1 MVHDF
6 APKVDEV
13 QADIKRFLLSPKR
26 WRASRVKFPIN
37 WERIPFTEAN
47 RVKIPKKP
55 GIYAFIVQHI
65 NDHFP
70 GHGFI
75 MYIGITGTNT
85 KGNRTLYVRYGDYLR
100 EQKKFKRPKVHYMLT
115 KYPNDI
121 HFAYSEIDP
130 AAVDLA
136 QLELDLNDAIIP
148 PVVVKDFTAEI
159 RAIVKAL
166 A

>member
-6 APKVDEV
+6 AKKTDEIAV
-13 QADIKRFLLSPKR
+13 DIKSFLLSPMT
-26 WRASRVKFPIN
+26 WRTSRVKFPIN

-47 RVKIPKKP
+47 RAKVPKKA

-75 MYIGITGTNT
+75 MYIGITGT
-85 KGNRTLYVRYGDYLR
+85 KGKNRTLYVRYGDYLR
-100 EQKKFKRPKVHYMLT
+100 EQKTFKRPKVHYMLT
-115 KYPNDI
+115 KYPDDL
-121 HFAYSEIDP
+121 HFAFSEIDTTTT
-130 AAVDLA
+130 DLA

-148 PVVVKDFTAEI
+148 PVAVKDFTAEI

-166 A
+166 P